1 MNKTSIDNYKYPMT
15 IETTLIKPSDEDK
28 NESKVD
34 DLEMTSTINF
44 LNSKMTTTTTNG
56 AKNCPSIIDLDND
69 HKERQLVLQ
78 NDDQID
84 INAADLDLNISCFK
98 VCFKIFFLISFL
110 RGKLF
115 SKLICNNIFFSLCI
129 LQIIFSS
136 FSCCYFLL
144 FHLANR
150 HCCLHCWPHIFPLR
164 RRLIT

>member
-1 MNKTSIDNYKYPMT
+1 MIISSFSSNDDSFSKKMNKTSIDNYKYPMT

-98 VCFKIFFLISFL
+98 VCFRRVF
-110 RGKLF
+110 
-115 SKLICNNIFFSLCI
+115 FFS
-129 LQIIFSS
+129 FR
-136 FSCCYFLL
+136 F
-144 FHLANR
+144 
-150 HCCLHCWPHIFPLR
+150 
-164 RRLIT
+164 

>member
-44 LNSKMTTTTTNG
+44 LNSKMTTTNG

-98 VCFKIFFLISFL
+98 VCFS
-110 RGKLF
+110 
-115 SKLICNNIFFSLCI
+115 SFFSHFI
-129 LQIIFSS
+129 SKGKVVFKTDLQ
-136 FSCCYFLL
+136 
-144 FHLANR
+144 
-150 HCCLHCWPHIFPLR
+150 
-164 RRLIT
+164 